1 MASSSKGI
9 TPVDMD
15 VDVEGDPPVGSSK
28 SIDGDDGT
36 PACVLQNTPDGAVSD
51 GDTPG
56 ETRVVD
62 ADDRELKGTDQT
74 AWHAEVVIQHI
85 TNRTCPGG
93 HGTNAKS
100 RNTSDGASHDP
111 RPSVSGKVKG
121 DYQRLHEQ
129 RVHAE
134 KPRIWTDSRSTG
146 TSGNDGLAKE

>member
-9 TPVDMD
+9 IQWIWTLMLRVT
-15 VDVEGDPPVGSSK
+15 PVGSSK
-28 SIDGDDGT
+28 SIDGDDE
-36 PACVLQNTPDGAVSD
+36 TPDGAVSD